1 MRPYF
6 HLPQNERVQA
16 EGDQPVETAG
26 TSQTQLPA
34 GERKDNCNPSR
45 SLVARLAGSDIED
58 RLQQRDRFHG
68 ESFPFV
74 PAKALYLDRA
84 NPIQRGCCES
94 DFVVTA
100 DCLVTEP
107 KHASLNHTGK
117 LRWIPYPL
125 DKSPNALLCPA

>member
-1 MRPYF
+1 M
-6 HLPQNERVQA
+6 
-16 EGDQPVETAG
+16 ETAG

-45 SLVARLAGSDIED
+45 FLVARLAGSDTED
-58 RLQQRDRFHG
+58 WLQQRDRFHG

-94 DFVVTA
+94 DFVVAA